1 MDTLLTMK
9 HLRLMVHLAYTEVE
23 RLRTEK
29 SLSEGVKHVPLVK
42 PVDIYEVEQA
52 MEILEKLND
61 ERLAVVAWNKAAA
74 TPVDHVRFD
83 ALLPLMKNFGVHFY
97 IDSMNEIVNIQTEQ
111 ETRRG

>member
-1 MDTLLTMK
+1 MDTLLTVK

-23 RLRTEK
+23 RLRMEK
-29 SLSEGVKHVPLVK
+29 SLSECVKHVPLVK

-61 ERLAVVAWNKAAA
+61 ERLAVESWKKAAENTA
-74 TPVDHVRFD
+74 DHTQFE

-97 IDSMNEIVNIQTEQ
+97 IDSMNKIVNIQTEQ